1 MSIKNFFSDKIKKDL
16 TKGSITSGI
25 FALALPM
32 MVASGLQ
39 TTLNLVDIFWVG
51 KLGPASIA
59 SVAMSGTIL
68 MVLLIFLIGISTA
81 TIALVSRA
89 IGSRDKDSANLIAM
103 QSLFFAL
110 LASAICA
117 LLGFIFSGPLLKI
130 LGAAPEVQ
138 NEGTAYLRI
147 LFVGGV
153 TTFLLFLGSGVL
165 RGAGDAI
172 TPMFVMGLAT
182 ILNFILDPLLI
193 FGVGFLP
200 RLEVRGAAYATV
212 LAQALAMIVM
222 LSILFNGKSR
232 IHIKLSEFRID
243 WGIIWRMIRIGVPSS
258 LQMFFRS
265 LAMLVLMGIVASFG
279 TYAVAAYG
287 VGIRLHMITMMPAFA
302 FGMAA
307 TTLMG
312 QNLGAKD
319 MKRATRSAWTSTGF
333 DFIIMALT
341 GIIFFVFSKEIM
353 SLFNKNSE
361 VIALGSNFLRIT
373 SLFYIFS
380 AFGIVLSQALNGAG
394 DTISPMLITFITLWG
409 IQIPLALFF
418 PRVGGLGIAG
428 VWWAIVAAT
437 VLNGL
442 LITTWFQ
449 LGKWKRLKVAVI
461 RTDSSLKF

>member
-1 MSIKNFFSDKIKKDL
+1 MSIKDFFSNKIKKDL
-16 TKGSITSGI
+16 TKGSITSGVL
-25 FALALPM
+25 ALALPM
-32 MVASGLQ
+32 MVASGLH
-39 TTLNLVDIFWVG
+39 TTHNLVDIFWVG
-51 KLGPASIA
+51 KLGPGSIA

-68 MVLLIFLIGISTA
+68 MVLLTFLIGISTA

-89 IGSRDKDSANLIAM
+89 MGSRDRDSANLIAM

-117 LLGFIFSGPLLKI
+117 LLGFIFAGPLLKM
-130 LGAAPEVQ
+130 LGATPEVL

-153 TTFLLFLGSGVL
+153 TMFLLFLGSSVL

-172 TPMFVMGLAT
+172 TPMLVMGLAT
-182 ILNFILDPLLI
+182 ILNIILDPLLI

-200 RLEVRGAAYATV
+200 RLEVRGAACATV
-212 LAQALAMIVM
+212 LAQGLAMIVM

-243 WGIIWRMIRIGVPSS
+243 WGIIWRIIRIGVPSS

-265 LAMLVLMGIVASFG
+265 MAMLALMVIVASFG

-287 VGIRLHMITMMPAFA
+287 VGIRLRMITLMPAFA
-302 FGMAA
+302 FGTAA
-307 TTLMG
+307 ATLMG

-319 MKRATRSAWTSTGF
+319 IKRAARSAWTSTGF
-333 DFIIMALT
+333 DFIVMALT
-341 GIIFFVFSKEIM
+341 GIIFFVFSKEII

-361 VIALGSNFLRIT
+361 VIALGSNFLKIT
-373 SLFYIFS
+373 SLFYIFA
-380 AFGIVLSQALNGAG
+380 AFSIVLSRALNGAG
-394 DTISPMLITFITLWG
+394 DTTSPMLITFIALWG

-418 PRVGGLGIAG
+418 SRVGGLGIEG

-442 LITTWFQ
+442 LITIWFQ
-449 LGKWKRLKVAVI
+449 SGKWKRLKVAVI
-461 RTDSSLKF
+461 RPVP